1 MGMSSMLSDLKEHLA
16 HGEQLLASHIPA
28 LVEWATK
35 AEADPL
41 VQAAI
46 DLAVPASTRTMLAGL
61 LKQVEAE
68 VKQVEAEAVAAAQ
81 TPSASE
87 PEPAP
92 ADPAPAA

>member
-1 MGMSSMLSDLKEHLA
+1 MGMSQMLSDLKEHLE
-16 HGEQLLASHIPA
+16 HGGQLLASHIPA

-61 LKQVEAE
+61 LKSVEAE
-68 VKQVEAEAVAAAQ
+68 VKQVEAEAVAAAAQ
-81 TPSASE
+81 T
-87 PEPAP
+87 P
-92 ADPAPAA
+92 ADPPPAG

>member
-1 MGMSSMLSDLKEHLA
+1 MSQMLSDLKEHLA
-16 HGEQLLASHIPA
+16 HGEQLLASHIPG
-28 LVEWATK
+28 LVDWAEK

-68 VKQVEAEAVAAAQ
+68 VKQVETDAVAAAAQ
-81 TPSASE
+81 P
-87 PEPAP
+87 
-92 ADPAPAA
+92 DPAPAPEVPAPA